1 MTSIILYGLSIFLL
15 VLSFIKDKSKTKKA
29 LISAL
34 KSFENIM
41 PQFLFI
47 VVTVGILLA
56 FLSADN
62 FKNHRCEF
70 WIFRYNSFSN
80 SRFNYNDANFRG
92 FFTW

>member
-15 VLSFIKDKSKTKKA
+15 VLSFIKDKPKTKKA

-56 FLSADN
+56 FLRN
-62 FKNHRCEF
+62 FIGF
-70 WIFRYNSFSN
+70 IFSIIVGLLLGRIMMII
-80 SRFNYNDANFRG
+80 
-92 FFTW
+92 